1 MSISRLFFVY
11 DLPINVF
18 IDPESGRVGTRGV
31 SDVLSGPSASP
42 LYEGGGRLSG
52 RLRERTS
59 CSGVRSLR
67 LLGLAAKL
75 WPWVDAAVAD
85 YAAGG
90 VFNPDLAGKE
100 YLSLLQRLR
109 YVFLQDAALLQPQF
123 PQLHFWRLALF

>member
-1 MSISRLFFVY
+1 
-11 DLPINVF
+11 
-18 IDPESGRVGTRGV
+18 V

-42 LYEGGGRLSG
+42 LYEGGK
-52 RLRERTS
+52 RTS
-59 CSGVRSLR
+59 CGGVRSLR

-90 VFNPDLAGKE
+90 AFNPDLAGKE

-109 YVFLQDAALLQPQF
+109 YVFLQDAALLQF
-123 PQLHFWRLALF
+123 PQLLFWRLALF